1 MKKDIKST
9 DKISEGTLH
18 EILLDIKY
26 RLDHLE
32 DIEADNRAL
41 IVKLIKQGNSIV
53 KFLANIDIETEDI
66 DNEEKWELP
75 ELPNNLSVIEDDGN
89 TVGKKT
95 VSDLINE
102 FVERRESLKEFEEE
116 LKKNKDKI
124 TPGQVGE
131 S

>member
-32 DIEADNRAL
+32 DIEADNRSL
-41 IVKLIKQGNSIV
+41 IVKLIKQSNSIV
-53 KFLANIDIETEDI
+53 KFLASIEMEPVDSPF
-66 DNEEKWELP
+66 DNMELPPLKEEKSINPKRIKHIKELI
-75 ELPNNLSVIEDDGN
+75 S
-89 TVGKKT
+89 
-95 VSDLINE
+95 E
-102 FVERRESLKEFEEE
+102 FMERRESLKELEDE
-116 LKKNKDKI
+116 LEKHKDDI

-131 S
+131 T

>member
-1 MKKDIKST
+1 MKNDIKST

-32 DIEADNRAL
+32 DMEADNR
-41 IVKLIKQGNSIV
+41 KLISKLVKQGNTMV
-53 KFLANIDIETEDI
+53 EFLKQFQVEEIDPAELEIGLGLPP
-66 DNEEKWELP
+66 LP
-75 ELPNNLSVIEDDGN
+75 EYEDRLER
-89 TVGKKT
+89 TVAIKELIDDILDRQ
-95 VSDLINE
+95 SDL
-102 FVERRESLKEFEEE
+102 REFEEE
-116 LKKNKDKI
+116 LKKHKDKI

>member
-1 MKKDIKST
+1 MKKNIKST

-41 IVKLIKQGNSIV
+41 IVKLIKQSNSIV
-53 KFLANIDIETEDI
+53 KFLASIDIEPVDSLDDFEDLDLPKIGNSSRKNKITSVKELI
-66 DNEEKWELP
+66 DQYMEKR
-75 ELPNNLSVIEDDGN
+75 
-89 TVGKKT
+89 K
-95 VSDLINE
+95 DLE
-102 FVERRESLKEFEEE
+102 EFEKE
-116 LKKNKDKI
+116 LEKHKDEI
-124 TPGQVGE
+124 TPGEVGE

>member
-53 KFLANIDIETEDI
+53 KFLANIDIEPVEEDF
-66 DNEEKWELP
+66 EEMK
-75 ELPNNLSVIEDDGN
+75 LPNINKTTIES
-89 TVGKKT
+89 GK
-95 VSDLINE
+95 I
-102 FVERRESLKEFEEE
+102 RSLKE
-116 LKKNKDKI
+116 LID
-124 TPGQVGE
+124 
-131 S
+131 